1 MLNNKKWIRFGLK
14 LLVFLYGIQFFL
26 GYIEGYYRS
35 TTGNELVIP
44 EIWKTVLLDAPE
56 GILVILGAIAL
67 YQFTKTK
74 PEKTA
79 SM

>member
-1 MLNNKKWIRFGLK
+1 MYNK
-14 LLVFLYGIQFFL
+14 
-26 GYIEGYYRS
+26 S